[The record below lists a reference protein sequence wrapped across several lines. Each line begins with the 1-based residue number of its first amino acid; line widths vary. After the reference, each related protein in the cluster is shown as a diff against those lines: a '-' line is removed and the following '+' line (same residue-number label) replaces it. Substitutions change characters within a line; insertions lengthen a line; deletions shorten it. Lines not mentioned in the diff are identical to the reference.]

1 LDEPST
7 NEAPRYSKPAGN
19 LIGRLTPEIGGNDVL
34 GSNVVAPVFDLGP
47 DAIELR
53 LLALRPE
60 LNTSLSEPGFD
71 GPIGRAKLSSNLAD
85 GLPPDVC
92 LDKIVSVD
100 VGVFEG
106 HVYNLQTESGTY
118 VANGIVSH
126 NCAGVPNIFRR
137 AAGKIIPTRGDALY
151 DGGIAA
157 YFYTPAFGGLGPGF
171 FSGVDVPFNLATAK
185 KWARET
191 GSGVLVGRSY
201 RNNSL
206 AGQGHVAIL
215 LPDGKVLQSFQFG
228 ADGEPGLNADYTI
241 EESHAGGYYEIMVH
255 PKDWIDHDKGKKFA
269 PDEGEEQ
276 KAGGRRDEK
285 GRRDGTDDEP
295 YGPEPVEEF
304 TDEEFEEIGREILQL
319 FSRLRQDRTRRRR

>member
-1 LDEPST
+1 M
-7 NEAPRYSKPAGN
+7 
-19 LIGRLTPEIGGNDVL
+19 
-34 GSNVVAPVFDLGP
+34 
-47 DAIELR
+47 
-53 LLALRPE
+53 
-60 LNTSLSEPGFD
+60 
-71 GPIGRAKLSSNLAD
+71 
-85 GLPPDVC
+85 
-92 LDKIVSVD
+92 
-100 VGVFEG
+100 
-106 HVYNLQTESGTY
+106 
-118 VANGIVSH
+118 
-126 NCAGVPNIFRR
+126 
-137 AAGKIIPTRGDALY
+137 
-151 DGGIAA
+151 
-157 YFYTPAFGGLGPGF
+157 
-171 FSGVDVPFNLATAK
+171 DVPFNLGTAK
-185 KWARET
+185 KWARES

-201 RNNSL
+201 RCDSL

-228 ADGEPGLNADYTI
+228 ADGEPGLNAEYTI

-285 GRRDGTDDEP
+285 GRRDGTDDGP